1 MAINESMSL
10 SEIFSTYDG
19 AKKNLAQNVEAV
31 KNSGQ
36 KIAAIFCTYTPREVI
51 HAANAYSVS
60 VCATGDNAVVEGEK
74 YLPKNLCPLIKASYG
89 FAKANKCPFVRNS
102 DIVIGETTCDGK
114 KKMYELM
121 GEFKDVHVMHLP
133 HFKSQKSLEIWQ
145 DEVRELKERL
155 EAKFGVSVSDEEL
168 RNSIRLFN
176 KERELMG
183 EIQNFMKLTP
193 PPMNGKEL
201 HALLYGNGFIF
212 DKEEQISDLEIIV
225 EKLKECVRDKIS
237 PVHKDAKRI
246 IITGCPS
253 GGVYDKIVPA
263 IEEAGG
269 VVVAYENCTGTK
281 NFSNLIDENDDPIS
295 AIAKRYMAIPCSIM
309 SPNKE
314 REKVLQEMIK
324 EYKADGVIDVVLQA
338 CHTYN
343 VETANM
349 KRACNDVDTPYM
361 ALETDFSTSDAGQI
375 KTRLEAFI
383 EML

>member
-1 MAINESMSL
+1 MAINESMNL
-10 SEIFSTYDG
+10 SEIFATYDS
-19 AKKNLAQNVEAV
+19 AKKNLAQNVEVV

-36 KIAAIFCTYTPREVI
+36 KIVAIFCTYTPREVI
-51 HAANAYSVS
+51 HAASAYSVS
-60 VCATGDNAVVEGEK
+60 VCATGDNAVTEGEK

-155 EAKFGVSVSDEEL
+155 EAKFGVKVSDEEL

-212 DKEEQISDLEIIV
+212 DKKEQISDLEIIV
-225 EKLKECVRDKIS
+225 NKLKECVKDKIS

-281 NFSNLIDENDDPIS
+281 NFSNLIDENEDPIS

-314 REKVLQEMIK
+314 RENVLQEMIK

-343 VETANM
+343 VETTNI

>member
-1 MAINESMSL
+1 MAINENMNL
-10 SEIFSTYDG
+10 SEIFATYDS

-36 KIAAIFCTYTPREVI
+36 KIAAIFCTYTPRELI
-51 HAANAYSVS
+51 HAANAHSVS

-133 HFKSQKSLEIWQ
+133 HFKSQKSLELWQ

-155 EAKFGVSVSDEEL
+155 EAKFGVKVSDEEL

-212 DKEEQISDLEIIV
+212 DKKEQISDLEIIV
-225 EKLKECVRDKIS
+225 NKLKECVRDKIS

-281 NFSNLIDENDDPIS
+281 NFSNLVDENDDPIS

-309 SPNKE
+309 SPNKD
-314 REKVLQEMIK
+314 RENVLQEMIK

-343 VETANM
+343 VETAN
-349 KRACNDVDTPYM
+349 
-361 ALETDFSTSDAGQI
+361 I
-375 KTRLEAFI
+375 KSIIKNISF
-383 EML
+383 

>member
-10 SEIFSTYDG
+10 SEIFATYDG

-183 EIQNFMKLTP
+183 EIQNFMKT
-193 PPMNGKEL
+193 NATTDERQRAARTAIWKW
-201 HALLYGNGFIF
+201 LY
-212 DKEEQISDLEIIV
+212 L
-225 EKLKECVRDKIS
+225 
-237 PVHKDAKRI
+237 
-246 IITGCPS
+246 
-253 GGVYDKIVPA
+253 
-263 IEEAGG
+263 
-269 VVVAYENCTGTK
+269 
-281 NFSNLIDENDDPIS
+281 
-295 AIAKRYMAIPCSIM
+295 
-309 SPNKE
+309 
-314 REKVLQEMIK
+314 
-324 EYKADGVIDVVLQA
+324 
-338 CHTYN
+338 
-343 VETANM
+343 
-349 KRACNDVDTPYM
+349 
-361 ALETDFSTSDAGQI
+361 
-375 KTRLEAFI
+375 
-383 EML
+383 

>member
-10 SEIFSTYDG
+10 SEIFATYDG

-60 VCATGDNAVVEGEK
+60 VCATGDNAVIEGEK

-121 GEFKDVHVMHLP
+121 GEFKDVHVMHLQ
-133 HFKSQKSLEIWQ
+133 HFKSQKSLELWQ
-145 DEVRELKERL
+145 DEIRELKERL

-183 EIQNFMKLTP
+183 EIQNFMKLTS

-225 EKLKECVRDKIS
+225 SKLKECVRDKIS

-314 REKVLQEMIK
+314 RENVLQEMIK

-343 VETANM
+343 VETANI
-349 KRACNDVDTPYM
+349 KRACNDVDTSYM